1 MQSNNRVSKVSRLI
15 QKELSNVFN
24 IDLSNQ
30 FSGII
35 ISVTTVRITPD
46 FSEARVFLS
55 VFPLEKPN
63 EFIKVINDN
72 KQFIRGKLGSRIKNQ
87 FRKVPKLIFFLDD
100 SAEFSNEIEELI
112 KK

>member
-24 IDLSNQ
+24 IDLINQ

-63 EFIKVINDN
+63 EFIKGINDN
-72 KQFIRGKLGSRIKNQ
+72 KLFIRGKLGGRIKNQ

-100 SAEFSNEIEELI
+100 SAEFSDVF
-112 KK
+112 

>member
-24 IDLSNQ
+24 IDLINQ

-46 FSEARVFLS
+46 FSEARVF
-55 VFPLEKPN
+55 
-63 EFIKVINDN
+63 
-72 KQFIRGKLGSRIKNQ
+72 
-87 FRKVPKLIFFLDD
+87 
-100 SAEFSNEIEELI
+100 
-112 KK
+112 

>member
-46 FSEARVFLS
+46 FSEQ
-55 VFPLEKPN
+55 
-63 EFIKVINDN
+63 EF
-72 KQFIRGKLGSRIKNQ
+72 F
-87 FRKVPKLIFFLDD
+87 
-100 SAEFSNEIEELI
+100 
-112 KK
+112 

>member
-46 FSEARVFLS
+46 FIQLS
-55 VFPLEKPN
+55 LWEK
-63 EFIKVINDN
+63 
-72 KQFIRGKLGSRIKNQ
+72 KLKNLNMM
-87 FRKVPKLIFFLDD
+87 K
-100 SAEFSNEIEELI
+100 
-112 KK
+112 

>member
-55 VFPLEKPN
+55 VFPL
-63 EFIKVINDN
+63 
-72 KQFIRGKLGSRIKNQ
+72 
-87 FRKVPKLIFFLDD
+87 IFQ
-100 SAEFSNEIEELI
+100 
-112 KK
+112 

>member
-63 EFIKVINDN
+63 EFIKGIKEE
-72 KQFIRGKLGSRIKNQ
+72 KQKYSWQKMVESIIHLHQ
-87 FRKVPKLIFFLDD
+87 QT
-100 SAEFSNEIEELI
+100 A
-112 KK
+112 

>member
-15 QKELSNVFN
+15 QKELSN
-24 IDLSNQ
+24 
-30 FSGII
+30 
-35 ISVTTVRITPD
+35 VRITPD

-63 EFIKVINDN
+63 EFIKGINDN